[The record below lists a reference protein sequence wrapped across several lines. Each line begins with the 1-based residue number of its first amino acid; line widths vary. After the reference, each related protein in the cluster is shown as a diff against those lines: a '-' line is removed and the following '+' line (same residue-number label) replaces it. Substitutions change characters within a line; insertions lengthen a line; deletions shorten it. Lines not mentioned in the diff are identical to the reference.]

1 MFICDII
8 FINKKHLT
16 SIIKVMKNL
25 AKPVPTAVPDVRKK
39 NLLVDGR
46 GNQGKKSITWNI
58 NKLKMTLKTFYISF
72 LFRPTEC
79 MDTIRVL
86 QFLYYESMMKLL
98 CFKPSSFCVNETSLY
113 PRNIV
118 GILIK
123 LIFFGGDFFLNNHN
137 NVVFAWIFCM
147 RNMTCLKMGNDV
159 LTFL

>member
-72 LFRPTEC
+72 LIRPIEC
-79 MDTIRVL
+79 MDSVRY
-86 QFLYYESMMKLL
+86 YYESIMKVL
-98 CFKPSSFCVNETSLY
+98 CFKTS
-113 PRNIV
+113 P
-118 GILIK
+118 
-123 LIFFGGDFFLNNHN
+123 FLLMNRRC
-137 NVVFAWIFCM
+137 I
-147 RNMTCLKMGNDV
+147 LKM
-159 LTFL
+159 L

>member
-1 MFICDII
+1 MFISDIF

-98 CFKPSSFCVNETSLY
+98 CFKPSSFCVNEPSLY

-147 RNMTCLKMGNDV
+147 RNMTCLKMV
-159 LTFL
+159 MMF